1 MLRIDVSN
9 VRIVGKNLIG
19 DLEYLPYHMFV
30 DDYIFR
36 DGDVLVDTGKEC
48 YIDMV
53 EDKYWELAYEL

>member
-19 DLEYLPYHMFV
+19 NLEYLPYHMFV
-30 DDYIFR
+30 DDYIFG